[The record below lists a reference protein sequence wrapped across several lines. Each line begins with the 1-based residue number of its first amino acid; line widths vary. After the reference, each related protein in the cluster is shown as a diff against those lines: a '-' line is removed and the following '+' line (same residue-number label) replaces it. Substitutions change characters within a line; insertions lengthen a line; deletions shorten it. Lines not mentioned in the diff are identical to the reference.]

1 MDKTKLN
8 LERMRAYDAEWD
20 ENKHPRADNG
30 QFTSGGGSAGG
41 SSSGSSTGGSSS
53 ASSTKKYNQKDLQ
66 ELASN
71 YLRYHL
77 GSNETYATADKVE
90 IVSEPDEHGNVDAK
104 VSYDVTVRI
113 PYEETDWDGYT
124 RTTYEEEEEYRTDI
138 IPLNISELKPE
149 EPEARKSPLRKAAEA
164 IKGGSGK
171 SEGFNYSPEKK
182 KNVLEILQRDINSFG
197 PQSPVGEINSSLM
210 NDLQKGKSFT
220 VAVNNAKEKFK
231 GKSDEHDAQL
241 YNFYVMSKGPQG
253 NENFSKEY
261 KGNDFRSRKKVLEAE
276 ADSWLES

>member
-8 LERMRAYDAEWD
+8 LERLRAYDAEWE

-30 QFTSGGGSAGG
+30 QFTSGSGSAGE
-41 SSSGSSTGGSSS
+41 
-53 ASSTKKYNQKDLQ
+53 Q
-66 ELASN
+66 
-71 YLRYHL
+71 
-77 GSNETYATADKVE
+77 
-90 IVSEPDEHGNVDAK
+90 
-104 VSYDVTVRI
+104 
-113 PYEETDWDGYT
+113 
-124 RTTYEEEEEYRTDI
+124 
-138 IPLNISELKPE
+138 
-149 EPEARKSPLRKAAEA
+149 KSPLRKAAEA

>member
-8 LERMRAYDAEWD
+8 LERLRAYDAEWD

-149 EPEARKSPLRKAAEA
+149 ESEAPKSPLRQAAETIQSESKWEHKQN
-164 IKGGSGK
+164 IKLMEDLEKAETKKDGKIVIGWIIDNMRNGMSAEEAFVKADKDVQNGMVGGGPD
-171 SEGFNYSPEKK
+171 SEDSLRKWWK
-182 KNVLEILQRDINSFG
+182 DW
-197 PQSPVGEINSSLM
+197 SSKWLP
-210 NDLQKGKSFT
+210 
-220 VAVNNAKEKFK
+220 KE
-231 GKSDEHDAQL
+231 SE
-241 YNFYVMSKGPQG
+241 
-253 NENFSKEY
+253 
-261 KGNDFRSRKKVLEAE
+261 
-276 ADSWLES
+276 

>member
-8 LERMRAYDAEWD
+8 LERLRAYDAEWE

-30 QFTSGGGSAGG
+30 QFTSGSGSAGG
-41 SSSGSSTGGSSS
+41 GANSGSSAYSN
-53 ASSTKKYNQKDLQ
+53 ASKNVEKNVQR
-66 ELASN
+66 LASMKN
-71 YLRYHL
+71 NMAAFEAVAAWQDA
-77 GSNETYATADKVE
+77 SETMK
-90 IVSEPDEHGNVDAK
+90 EPLYKVDAMRQHLLENQDELREYGDDK
-104 VSYDVTVRI
+104 FDAVMKELDKMYDDLSNGARS
-113 PYEETDWDGYT
+113 DFDGAG
-124 RTTYEEEEEYRTDI
+124 EQ
-138 IPLNISELKPE
+138 
-149 EPEARKSPLRKAAEA
+149 KSSLRKAAEA